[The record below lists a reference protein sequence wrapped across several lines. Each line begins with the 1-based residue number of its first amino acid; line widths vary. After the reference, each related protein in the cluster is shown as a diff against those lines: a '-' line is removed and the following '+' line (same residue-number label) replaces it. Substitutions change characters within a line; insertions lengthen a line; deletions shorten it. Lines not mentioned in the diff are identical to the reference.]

1 MPKKTPRPHRRTPA
15 AAPATRTRP
24 SSRAAPLP
32 LRTPAAAP
40 PPPQLPFSPAELLER
55 IHDGFAL
62 LGLGEMRRTLEQ
74 ALADPVPDDNRI
86 AWLWRVLEPQVRLR
100 LESRTERR
108 IREGRL
114 RIRKTLEAFNFAF
127 QKSLD
132 RDLILSLAT
141 LRFIDQG
148 RNVLFAGHSGTGKSH
163 LALALG
169 LLACADNRRLRYTT
183 SADMLAQLNASLA
196 DDTLE
201 KALKSYQRAQLLIID
216 EVGMEQ
222 VERKHASRS
231 GLFQKVLLRRYNDE
245 TSTIITSN
253 IPWDAW
259 GVYLDDHLGAVALL
273 DRLIHRSHVIV
284 IDGPSYRDWEHQQ
297 QIAAER
303 PPTKMAK

>member
-1 MPKKTPRPHRRTPA
+1 
-15 AAPATRTRP
+15 
-24 SSRAAPLP
+24 
-32 LRTPAAAP
+32 
-40 PPPQLPFSPAELLER
+40 
-55 IHDGFAL
+55 
-62 LGLGEMRRTLEQ
+62 MRRTLEQ
-74 ALADPVPDDNRI
+74 ALADPVPDDNRL

-100 LESRTERR
+100 LERRTERR

-114 RIRKTLEAFNFAF
+114 PVRKTLEAFNFAF
-127 QKSLD
+127 QKNLD

-148 RNVLFAGHSGTGKSH
+148 RNVLFAGQSGTGKSH
-163 LALALG
+163 LALAFG
-169 LLACADNRRLRYTT
+169 LLACTSNRRVRYTT
-183 SADMLAQLNASLA
+183 SAAMLGQLYASLA
-196 DDTLE
+196 DETLP
-201 KALKSYQRAQLLIID
+201 AAIKSYQRAQLLIID

-222 VERKHASRS
+222 VERKDASRC

-259 GVYLDDHLGAVALL
+259 GEYLDDQLGAVALL

-297 QIAAER
+297 QLATER
-303 PPTKMAK
+303 PPAKLAK